1 MEELS
6 GGQKSKIAF
15 AHLLYSKS
23 DILLLDEPGQHSM
36 ALNSQRML
44 FKKLAETQNLQSI
57 VAASFDN
64 DEGNFNQVT
73 SGLNFKLIS
82 WDEKLIKPLI

>member
-1 MEELS
+1 
-6 GGQKSKIAF
+6 
-15 AHLLYSKS
+15 
-23 DILLLDEPGQHSM
+23 
-36 ALNSQRML
+36 ML

-82 WDEKLIKPLI
+82 WDEEKIN